1 MKFKDL
7 LRVFK
12 DGSKDNTSPGHIRSH
27 MKNLL
32 EIAMVDGH
40 FDDSEFDL
48 LKKLA
53 QKYDISE
60 DELTSIRDN
69 PSDIEFEIPEDD
81 SEKFEQF
88 YELIQ
93 MMMAD
98 NKIYEEEM
106 NLCIIFGRKF
116 GYNNVRRSTEA
127 IVQYI
132 KDGVNMESTMNNV
145 DYLLH

>member
-7 LRVFK
+7 LSVFK
-12 DGSKDNTSPGHIRSH
+12 DGSKDNGPGHIRSH

-69 PSDIEFEIPEDD
+69 PSDIEFAIPEND

-98 NKIYEEEM
+98 NKIFEEEM
-106 NLCIIFGRKF
+106 NLCTIFGRKF
-116 GYNNVRRSTEA
+116 GYNNARRISEV

-132 KDGVNMESTMNNV
+132 KDGLNIESTMNNI

>member
-1 MKFKDL
+1 MKFKNL
-7 LRVFK
+7 LSVFK
-12 DGSKDNTSPGHIRSH
+12 DGSSDGSGHIRSH

-32 EIAMVDGH
+32 EIALVDQD

-53 QKYDISE
+53 NKYDIPE
-60 DELTSIRDN
+60 DELAKIREN
-69 PSDIEFEIPEDD
+69 PSDIEFEMPESD
-81 SEKFEQF
+81 SEKFQQF
-88 YELIQ
+88 YELVQ

-116 GYNNVRRSTEA
+116 GYNNVRESTNA
-127 IVQYI
+127 IVQDI
-132 KDGVNMESTMNNV
+132 KDGVSIDNTMNSV

>member
-1 MKFKDL
+1 M
-7 LRVFK
+7 
-12 DGSKDNTSPGHIRSH
+12 
-27 MKNLL
+27 
-32 EIAMVDGH
+32 AMVDGH

-60 DELTSIRDN
+60 DEITNIRDN

-116 GYNNVRRSTEA
+116 GYNNVRRSAEA

>member
-12 DGSKDNTSPGHIRSH
+12 DESQNNAPAHIRSH

-32 EIAMVDGH
+32 DIAMVDGH
-40 FDDSEFDL
+40 FDESEFDL

-53 QKYDISE
+53 KKYDISE
-60 DELTSIRDN
+60 DELTSIRN
-69 PSDIEFEIPEDD
+69 KPSDIEFEIPEDD

-132 KDGVNMESTMNNV
+132 KDGVNMETTMNNV

>member
-1 MKFKDL
+1 MKFKNL
-7 LRVFK
+7 LSLFK
-12 DGSKDNTSPGHIRSH
+12 DGSGGKGPGHIRSH

-32 EIAMVDGH
+32 EIALVDQD

-53 QKYDISE
+53 KKYDIPE
-60 DELTSIRDN
+60 NELAKIREN
-69 PSDIEFEIPEDD
+69 PSDIEFEMPNSD
-81 SEKFEQF
+81 SEKFQQF
-88 YELIQ
+88 YELVQ

-116 GYNNVRRSTEA
+116 GYNNVRESANA
-127 IVQYI
+127 IVQDI
-132 KDGVNMESTMNNV
+132 KDGVSIDNTMNSV

>member
-60 DELTSIRDN
+60 DEITNIRDN
-69 PSDIEFEIPEDD
+69 PSDIDFEIPEDD
-81 SEKFEQF
+81 SEKQPR
-88 YELIQ
+88 
-93 MMMAD
+93 A
-98 NKIYEEEM
+98 
-106 NLCIIFGRKF
+106 
-116 GYNNVRRSTEA
+116 
-127 IVQYI
+127 
-132 KDGVNMESTMNNV
+132 
-145 DYLLH
+145 